1 MSLWLSILL
10 DCSLLLEMVSLVC
23 STQAAAITSG
33 FIFVVTAL
41 DSDEELC
48 ITKLCQV
55 NPMNIH
61 LFPFLVSP
69 KTSQS
74 RWEKKPSISWPYKHH
89 LPNTPLAIVPR
100 HSRFLGGWQWP
111 AIMRI
116 DYGRVQYKRER
127 NH

>member
-1 MSLWLSILL
+1 MSLCLSILL

-55 NPMNIH
+55 NPMNIP
-61 LFPFLVSP
+61 FPGFP
-69 KTSQS
+69 KNISES
-74 RWEKKPSISWPYKHH
+74 GWEKKPSISWPYKYH

>member
-55 NPMNIH
+55 NPMNIR

-69 KTSQS
+69 KTSL
-74 RWEKKPSISWPYKHH
+74 R
-89 LPNTPLAIVPR
+89 A
-100 HSRFLGGWQWP
+100 GG
-111 AIMRI
+111 
-116 DYGRVQYKRER
+116 KRSLQ
-127 NH
+127 